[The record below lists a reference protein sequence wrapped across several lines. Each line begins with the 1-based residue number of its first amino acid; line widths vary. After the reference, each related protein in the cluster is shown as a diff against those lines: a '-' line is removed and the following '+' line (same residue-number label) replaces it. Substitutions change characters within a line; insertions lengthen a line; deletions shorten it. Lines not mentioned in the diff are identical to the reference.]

1 MSSSTPHLRLLAGLA
16 RRVGQLLAVTVI
28 VTVLTFAFVHLIPG
42 DPAITILGLHATP
55 ENLAALRAEL
65 GIDRPLIEQFQ
76 VYVTSLLQGDL
87 GTSIATSRPVISMV
101 VPAFGVTFCILLAAV
116 VFSTVLGV
124 AAGLTG
130 ALSPA
135 PTVDRTIRI
144 VGMVLL
150 ATPTFLIG
158 LLLIALFAVRLGM
171 LPAGGWGTPQS
182 AVLPVL
188 ALAGLQAPLV
198 ARAVRASALEV
209 VGQPFVYAAVSR
221 GLGRRRV
228 VLGHILP
235 NSLLPVITVI
245 GFTVAGL
252 VGGSAIIEAV
262 FAIPGI
268 GSLLV
273 SAVTARDYPVIQ
285 GVTLLTAILVVL
297 INFLTDVI
305 YAVVDPRTRRVAH

>member
-1 MSSSTPHLRLLAGLA
+1 MSSSTPRLLAGLG
-16 RRVGQLLAVTVI
+16 RRVGQLVAVTVI

-55 ENLAALRAEL
+55 ENLAALRTEL

-101 VPAFGVTFCILLAAV
+101 VPAFGVTFGILLAAV

-135 PTVDRTIRI
+135 PAVDRTIRI

-158 LLLIALFAVRLGM
+158 LLLIALFAVRLGV

-182 AVLPVL
+182 MVLPVL

-198 ARAVRASALEV
+198 ARAVRASVLEA
-209 VGQPFVYAAVSR
+209 VGQSFVYAAVSR

-228 VLGHILP
+228 ILGHILP
-235 NSLLPVITVI
+235 NSLLPVITVV